1 MRVEHVVCG
10 VNLPG
15 FRSLLCLLGLS
26 LGKLF
31 ITIMPAGSCLS
42 YFDILIIMNLLA
54 LILIF
59 RSTSLKYFNLDY

>member
-1 MRVEHVVCG
+1 MRAEHMVCG
-10 VNLPG
+10 INLSRS
-15 FRSLLCLLGLS
+15 RSLLCLLSLS

-31 ITIMPAGSCLS
+31 ITIMPVGSCLS

-59 RSTSLKYFNLDY
+59 RSITLQYFNLDY